1 MRSDRTKFVSRLLY
15 TSIVWFFLCFGGM
28 MKRTFSNNK
37 LSFSELIEFGGKKR
51 KEKSIEEDAC
61 TRAKPDLMNVIADF
75 SRKIY
80 GGLKIDVKRKCNS
93 IFIFFQRF

>member
-1 MRSDRTKFVSRLLY
+1 
-15 TSIVWFFLCFGGM
+15 

-37 LSFSELIEFGGKKR
+37 LSFPELIEFGRERGKKKRER
-51 KEKSIEEDAC
+51 KKHGGGRVR